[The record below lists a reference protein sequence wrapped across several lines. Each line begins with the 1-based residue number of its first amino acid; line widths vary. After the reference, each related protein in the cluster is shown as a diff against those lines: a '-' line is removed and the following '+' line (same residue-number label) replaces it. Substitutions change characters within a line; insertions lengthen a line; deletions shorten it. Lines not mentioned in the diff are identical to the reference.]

1 MPRPQYG
8 HPVRIRVSALL
19 ALVLATGWFGALPS
33 PPARAADTV
42 TWAIVGDS
50 IIGGNVTTIQ
60 SVLTQSDLPPWHI
73 DGRSARRMVT
83 PVVTSRWSASSGLDA
98 IRATRAL
105 GHDPTRW
112 VIELGTNDAGSVTN
126 CSCADQIAYADGLI
140 RQLVDEIGSGS
151 QILWVNV
158 RGSTSGVLAINAAL
172 AARASASPSTFQV
185 ADWNGHTADR
195 DAWFIDEVH
204 PTTTGAIEL
213 GRFIVAA
220 VNALPPVPGPNPSS
234 SASST
239 ASSSVRPQTGLTPRL
254 RPLCRDPERTFRLCH
269 NTET

>member
-1 MPRPQYG
+1 
-8 HPVRIRVSALL
+8 VRIRVAALL
-19 ALVLATGWFGALPS
+19 ALMLATGWFGALSS
-33 PPARAADTV
+33 PPARAAGPV

-60 SVLTQSDLPPWHI
+60 SVLTRSDLPPWHI

-105 GHDPTRW
+105 GHDPKRW

-126 CSCADQIAYADGLI
+126 CSCADQIAFADSLI

-185 ADWNGHTADR
+185 ADWNGYTAGR
-195 DAWFIDEVH
+195 DAWFIDGVH

-213 GRFIVAA
+213 GKFLVAA
-220 VNALPPVPGPNPSS
+220 VRALPPVPGS

-239 ASSSVRPQTGLTPRL
+239 ASSTAQLQTGLTPRL

-269 NTET
+269 DTET